1 MGFDWGSF
9 IGGIILGGIAGGVFV
24 GWNALKL
31 GANIFETAGKEG
43 WINQAEVE
51 RDLAAKSRMARAYR
65 AMRSRVLIVMKFKL
79 DIPSFVGG
87 AIVGGIVGSVFLG
100 MTSAK
105 EAEAE
110 ATANLARAYHVRARP
125 RRRRSRRSFCS
136 QDIYGHG
143 SGTESD
149 LNRIP
154 IFL

>member
-1 MGFDWGSF
+1 M
-9 IGGIILGGIAGGVFV
+9 
-24 GWNALKL
+24 
-31 GANIFETAGKEG
+31 
-43 WINQAEVE
+43 
-51 RDLAAKSRMARAYR
+51 
-65 AMRSRVLIVMKFKL
+65 VMKFKL
-79 DIPSFVGG
+79 DLTSFVGG
-87 AIVGGIVGSVFLG
+87 VIVGGIAGSVFLG

-110 ATANLARAYHVRARP
+110 ATANLARSYHVRARP
-125 RRRRSRRSFCS
+125 RRRRRARRAFAA